1 MIGDKYSFWP
11 LTLNSVTSV
20 HQTQIQ
26 QRISEVSDSI
36 KKENI
41 ELETITKELD
51 SKVKKIDDLKQENK
65 HPEENVQVLKSNIES
80 SRVKI
85 DELEKIKSN
94 KQELSK
100 LEKEKKN

>member
-51 SKVKKIDDLKQENK
+51 SKVKK
-65 HPEENVQVLKSNIES
+65 
-80 SRVKI
+80 
-85 DELEKIKSN
+85 
-94 KQELSK
+94 
-100 LEKEKKN
+100 